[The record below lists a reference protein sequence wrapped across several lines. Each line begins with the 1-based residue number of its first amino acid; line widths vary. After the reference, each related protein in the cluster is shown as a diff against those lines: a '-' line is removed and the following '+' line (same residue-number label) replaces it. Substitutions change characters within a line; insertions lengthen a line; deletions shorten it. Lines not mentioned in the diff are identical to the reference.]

1 MISKDPIKE
10 ISEAERLAKGTIESA
25 RRSVDKTVVDA
36 QKKGQ
41 KDLDNIYHQ
50 IIGQQ
55 DKIMEAAEQEIK
67 GVVKEERQN
76 LKKEMQ
82 KLEVI
87 DSNKINQA
95 AEMVLKKIV
104 G

>member
-1 MISKDPIKE
+1 
-10 ISEAERLAKGTIESA
+10 
-25 RRSVDKTVVDA
+25 
-36 QKKGQ
+36 
-41 KDLDNIYHQ
+41 
-50 IIGQQ
+50 
-55 DKIMEAAEQEIK
+55 MEAAEQEIM

-87 DSNKINQA
+87 DSKKINQA